1 MIRIVTAKYI
11 TRKNEAPQGILF
23 LFFFFSLDNHI
34 IYKYSIYH
42 LFVLWP
48 SRKGVVYNITE
59 SNIFLFVSV
68 ISK

>member
-34 IYKYSIYH
+34 NYKYSIYH
-42 LFVLWP
+42 LFVSCP
-48 SRKGVVYNITE
+48 SRKGVVFNITE
-59 SNIFLFVSV
+59 SNILLFVSF
-68 ISK
+68 IS

>member
-1 MIRIVTAKYI
+1 MIKIVTAKYI

-42 LFVLWP
+42 LFVSCP
-48 SRKGVVYNITE
+48 SRKGVVFNITE
-59 SNIFLFVSV
+59 SNILLFVSV
-68 ISK
+68 IS

>member
-1 MIRIVTAKYI
+1 MIRTVTATYI

-23 LFFFFSLDNHI
+23 LFFFFSQDNHI

-48 SRKGVVYNITE
+48 PEKAWYLILLSQ
-59 SNIFLFVSV
+59 IFFCLFLS
-68 ISK
+68 